1 MSCRDDSCA
10 LMLDAKEVPRSTD
23 TRVQV
28 ESISVEELSG
38 KGNKIQRETSSRD
51 HLPCALFAEM
61 LYVDYALFGINV

>member
-38 KGNKIQRETSSRD
+38 KGTNLNERHPVEIIYPVHCLQKRSMWTTLIW
-51 HLPCALFAEM
+51 
-61 LYVDYALFGINV
+61 N

>member
-28 ESISVEELSG
+28 ESISVEELSSKG
-38 KGNKIQRETSSRD
+38 K
-51 HLPCALFAEM
+51 
-61 LYVDYALFGINV
+61 